1 MTDVGD
7 VKGSALGA
15 DVGAGEYNYKFIT
28 REQITR
34 INPVVDLKSNKFQI
48 QLPLLQ
54 NIIQVELI
62 FSQSVQLDAIYQVSV
77 LVEMLTG
84 CANVWVNSFV
94 RWTRAAGN
102 DKILNS
108 GEGEPNF
115 HFH

>member
-94 RWTRAAGN
+94 RADPGCW
-102 DKILNS
+102 
-108 GEGEPNF
+108 
-115 HFH
+115 